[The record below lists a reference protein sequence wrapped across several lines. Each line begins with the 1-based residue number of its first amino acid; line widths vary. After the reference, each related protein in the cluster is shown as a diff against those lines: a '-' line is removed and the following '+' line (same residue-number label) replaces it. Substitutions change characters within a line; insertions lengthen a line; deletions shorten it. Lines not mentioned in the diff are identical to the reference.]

1 MQNSSFSNFYQE
13 YLGLADSVIYTDVRL
28 CKSKYRDIPINKK
41 YFYKV
46 IATKYNGEKIISY
59 SPRRQQE
66 ALRIH

>member
-1 MQNSSFSNFYQE
+1 MKNSKLYYPDEMSN
-13 YLGLADSVIYTDVRL
+13 GVRL

-59 SPRRQQE
+59 SPDINE
-66 ALRIH
+66 TELKSLNAKN